1 MSQETIDVVLGLLD
15 ANARRDWD
23 AVSDYYSPGIEWED
37 TSGLWGDW
45 GVARGH
51 EGVRAAWQ
59 RWFETLTDVDWQLDG
74 DLIEARDEVAATY
87 RVHAR
92 GRGSGAEVV
101 QRLTLLWSIRDGKV
115 VRVRAYREREQAL
128 EALGEGATA
137 RPPRSSARRAP

>member
-23 AVSDYYSPGIEWED
+23 AVFGFYSPDIEWED
-37 TSGLWGDW
+37 TDGLWGDW
-45 GVARGH
+45 GTARGH
-51 EGVRAAWQ
+51 DGVRTAWQ
-59 RWFETLTDVDWQLDG
+59 RWFETLTDVDWRLDG
-74 DLIEARDEVAATY
+74 DLAEAGDEVAATY

-115 VRVRAYREREQAL
+115 VRVRAYRERERAL
-128 EALGEGATA
+128 EALGDGATS
-137 RPPRSSARRAP
+137 RPPRSSAPRAP

>member
-23 AVSDYYSPGIEWED
+23 AVFHYYSPDIEWED
-37 TSGLWGDW
+37 TDGLWGDW

-51 EGVRAAWQ
+51 DGVRAAWQ
-59 RWFETLTDVDWQLDG
+59 GWFETLTDVDWRLDG
-74 DLIEARDEVAATY
+74 DLVEAGDEVVATY

-101 QRLTLLWSIRDGKV
+101 QHLTLLWTIRDGKV
-115 VRVRAYREREQAL
+115 VRVRAYRERGRAV
-128 EALGEGATA
+128 EALGGGATV
-137 RPPRSSARRAP
+137 RRPRSSAPRAP